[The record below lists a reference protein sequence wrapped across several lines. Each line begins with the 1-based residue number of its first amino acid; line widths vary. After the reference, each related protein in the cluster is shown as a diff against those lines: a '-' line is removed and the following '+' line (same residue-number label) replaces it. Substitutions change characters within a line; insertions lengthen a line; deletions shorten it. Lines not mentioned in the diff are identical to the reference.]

1 MLLNWIAD
9 FISHKLLL
17 QLYRL
22 KKKTNFNLFL
32 TRKRHKDESY
42 LEKNSGDILSAA
54 NSSRARTIM
63 TSERRETRNCFSL
76 RNTRICGVNEIST
89 LHSCRLIAS
98 RLGQL
103 RAKHITA
110 LSVSWRHPLLKKLRS
125 SGHPL
130 ASASTPLS
138 VSSSHHERLMW
149 VSSGQPAARSFR
161 DMSVISGHESRFS
174 RWSLGQ
180 WLLRAAHVASEI
192 LLHWLRLSSSIL
204 GHDWARAR
212 IELLPMLWHPLSES
226 CLRNPPQRLEIFSI
240 TGPYAQTSLA
250 IIRVNR
256 DSKVAG
262 DQRIRLS
269 RDYRPSVSIYLH
281 VSLKIEEIDPLPIG
295 SIER

>member
-1 MLLNWIAD
+1 M
-9 FISHKLLL
+9 
-17 QLYRL
+17 
-22 KKKTNFNLFL
+22 
-32 TRKRHKDESY
+32 
-42 LEKNSGDILSAA
+42 
-54 NSSRARTIM
+54 
-63 TSERRETRNCFSL
+63 
-76 RNTRICGVNEIST
+76 RICRVNEINT

-110 LSVSWRHPLLKKLRS
+110 LSVSWRHPLLRKLRS
-125 SGHPL
+125 SGQPL

-192 LLHWLRLSSSIL
+192 LLHWLRLSSSIF
-204 GHDWARAR
+204 GHDWARVR

-240 TGPYAQTSLA
+240 TGPCAHKHPLALIAAQKWSV
-250 IIRVNR
+250 IKGI
-256 DSKVAG
+256 SVA
-262 DQRIRLS
+262 RLS
-269 RDYRPSVSIYLH
+269 SLSVSIYLH

-295 SIER
+295 PIER